1 MGCIELLIIIAIV
14 AILKKLAPYLL
25 ALFLIIV
32 AIIAVIKYIASKNI
46 TPINLLEK
54 YKRWKFIRFENKCL
68 LLRFSR

>member
-54 YKRWKFIRFENKCL
+54 YKDGNL
-68 LLRFSR
+68 